1 MAETTCEFPD
11 ESIDRNVGD
20 KRYWKDGQEV
30 CLKDPYHKKGKWRSA
45 NYSAAP
51 PYEIWSH
58 QIESIS
64 KDGDVLDRT
73 VRWKNVGIPR
83 VSPTMAESLG
93 RQKGLP
99 QDVINLIKKGGKRTS
114 LSKRFCK
121 CIKKVKRTVRVRPG
135 LSPNKE
141 SAAIAICTKS
151 MLYPRGRTIKRV
163 RCIGRKHRLVTQKR
177 RT

>member
-1 MAETTCEFPD
+1 MAGTTCEFPPD
-11 ESIDRNVGD
+11 SIDQNVGD
-20 KRYWKDGQEV
+20 TRQWTVGQPV
-30 CLKDPYHKKGKWRSA
+30 CLKDPYYKTGTWVSA
-45 NYSAAP
+45 NRSAAP

-58 QIESIS
+58 QIQSEGE
-64 KDGDVLDRT
+64 DEPRT
-73 VRWKNVGIPR
+73 VRWKKVGIPR
-83 VSPTMAESLG
+83 VSPTVAESLG
-93 RQKGLP
+93 RQKKLP
-99 QDVINLIKKGGKRTS
+99 EDVVNLIKKGGRRTS

-151 MLYPRGRTIKRV
+151 LLFRRGRTIKRV
-163 RCIGRKHRLVTQKR
+163 RCLGKKPRLITQKR

>member
-1 MAETTCEFPD
+1 MAGITCEFPPD
-11 ESIDRNVGD
+11 DVDPNVGD
-20 KRYWKDGQEV
+20 KRQWKVDQEV
-30 CLKDPYHKKGKWRSA
+30 CLKDPYYKTGKWKSS
-45 NYSAAP
+45 NVSAAA
-51 PYEIWSH
+51 PYEVWSH
-58 QIESIS
+58 QIESE
-64 KDGDVLDRT
+64 GPEGPVERT

-83 VSPTMAESLG
+83 VSPKMAEQVG

-151 MLYPRGRTIKRV
+151 MLYPRRRTIKRV
-163 RCIGRKHRLVTQKR
+163 TCYGRKPRLVTQKR
-177 RT
+177 RA